1 MFNHTSM
8 IARTTPFAL
17 IFVFCSFSALWAQ
30 EKARILTVKELGELV
45 ALDPAYK
52 NEVTIDENGNYVDRN
67 SSDYY
72 TLLKAKAELA
82 KRAELN
88 VPVNAQDAAEMLEKF
103 EQFALPEVLITG
115 NEVNDISRYKETIM
129 LWLQNNRG
137 NIKYLDAETQGM
149 INAEDYISL
158 YTKQVMLNHVR
169 KN

>member
-1 MFNHTSM
+1 MFNLMSM
-8 IARTTPFAL
+8 IARITHLSLFLVCFSFCAL
-17 IFVFCSFSALWAQ
+17 QAQ
-30 EKARILTVKELGELV
+30 NKARVLTVKELSALV
-45 ALDPAYK
+45 AVDPAYK

-67 SSDYY
+67 SADYY
-72 TLLKAKAELA
+72 TLVKAKAELS

-88 VPVNAQDAAEMLEKF
+88 VPVNAQDAADMLGKF

-158 YTKQVMLNHVR
+158 YTSR
-169 KN
+169 